1 MAQTKR
7 PYPILVIIPPLL
19 SLIARCRPSALKA
32 TLVMPPKMAVKTHSR
47 NVVCRTSPFKVSVFR
62 YYFWDRILAVET
74 WGRLEERVRFSALI
88 VFFGARGW
96 DAKTTKLTRAAKS
109 RSMLVNSIRFIFA
122 KTFHSFGGIAI
133 IMPR

>member
-1 MAQTKR
+1 MVAG
-7 PYPILVIIPPLL
+7 ICDEMELVEQINRLLGSHPQEII
-19 SLIARCRPSALKA
+19 SVGQVVKA
-32 TLVMPPKMAVKTHSR
+32 
-47 NVVCRTSPFKVSVFR
+47 RTSPFKVSVFR

-74 WGRLEERVRFSALI
+74 WGRLEGRVRFSILL

-96 DAKTTKLTRAAKS
+96 DAKRTKLTRAAKS
-109 RSMLVNSIRFIFA
+109 RSMLVSSIRFICA